1 MKYGVSAFAVILAFA
16 FGAGSPCL
24 AKDQK
29 ISVRAMDWNDPAQVS
44 NLYHKLDRTARA
56 MCSSTGAPRREMMLC
71 VDQALRDAIAE
82 SEHQELAALHAA
94 RHPASPQSIAFNTG
108 Q

>member
-1 MKYGVSAFAVILAFA
+1 MKNGVSVFAVILACA
-16 FGAGSPCL
+16 LGASSLCL

-44 NLYHKLDRTARA
+44 ALYQKLDRTARA
-56 MCSSTGAPRREMMLC
+56 MCSSTGAPRREMLRC
-71 VDQALRDAIAE
+71 VEQTLQQAIAE
-82 SEHQELAALHAA
+82 NGHPQLAALHEA
-94 RHPASPQSIAFNTG
+94 RRPASPQSLAFNTT